1 MLAQPGWMLVPWLVL
16 VLAAILKLWRLARV
30 VRRHLPGDRAGTEG
44 FRRSLERIWELDL
57 PAEPPP
63 GQTRRHRHGRQPAA
77 ADPLP
82 PSGHSPQQHLHQGQ
96 PRQGDEPEQGRN
108 SG

>member
-1 MLAQPGWMLVPWLVL
+1 MLAQPGWTLVPWLVL
-16 VLAAILKLWRLARV
+16 GLAATLKLWRLVRV
-30 VRRHLPGDRAGTEG
+30 VRRHLLGDRAGTER
-44 FRRSLERIWELDL
+44 FRRSLERIWERDL
-57 PAEPPP
+57 PAGPQP
-63 GQTRRHRHGRQPAA
+63 GQTGRHRHRKPPAA

-96 PRQGDEPEQGRN
+96 PGQGHEPKQGRN